1 MPMDMARY
9 FPVFFIAL
17 WLAVTSLLAVLSGWF
32 SLMTRYPNRNET
44 PVLKLRWQSG
54 AMGMGVNY
62 NGLLTLSVCPS
73 GLRIGMFRI
82 FGPFCRDFF
91 VPWEEVF
98 LDRKESWLFGK
109 RAKIIFGSAGS
120 LTVFAS
126 VADRLARALPECWP
140 EKDTPAAETRK
151 EIFRRVGKLWL
162 IVTAMAS
169 AFFIGVPR
177 LMAPGAAAP
186 PIAVAIL
193 FPAIVLGVSF
203 LLQYW
208 FQARHVPKSQD

>member
-1 MPMDMARY
+1 MDVARY
-9 FPVFFIAL
+9 FPLFFIAL
-17 WLAVTSLLAVLSGWF
+17 WLAVTTVLAVLSGWF

-44 PVLKLRWQSG
+44 PILKLRWQSG

-91 VPWEEVF
+91 VPWEEEFV
-98 LDRKESWLFGK
+98 DRTESWLFGK
-109 RAKIIFGSAGS
+109 RAKIILGSTGR
-120 LTVFAS
+120 LTVFAA
-126 VADRLARALPECWP
+126 VADRLARALPERWP
-140 EKDTPAAETRK
+140 EKDAPAAETRN
-151 EIFRRVGKLWL
+151 EIFRRLAKLWL

-169 AFFIGVPR
+169 AFFIGAPR
-177 LMAPGAAAP
+177 LMLPGNVGP

-193 FPAIVLGVSF
+193 FPAIVFGFSF

-208 FQARHVPKSQD
+208 FQARHLPK

>member
-1 MPMDMARY
+1 MPMEVARY

-44 PVLKLRWQSG
+44 PILKLRWQSG

-73 GLRIGMFRI
+73 GIRIGMFRL

-98 LDRKESWLFGK
+98 VDRTESWLFGK
-109 RAKIIFGSAGS
+109 RAKIVFGSTGS
-120 LTVFAS
+120 LTVFAA
-126 VADRLARALPECWP
+126 VIDRLAPALPERWP
-140 EKDTPAAETRK
+140 EKEAPAPETRR
-151 EIFRRVGKLWL
+151 EIFWRLGKLWL
-162 IVTAMAS
+162 IVTVMAS

-177 LMAPGAAAP
+177 LMVPGNVGP

-193 FPAIVLGVSF
+193 FPAIVFGFSF

-208 FQARHVPKSQD
+208 FQARHLPK